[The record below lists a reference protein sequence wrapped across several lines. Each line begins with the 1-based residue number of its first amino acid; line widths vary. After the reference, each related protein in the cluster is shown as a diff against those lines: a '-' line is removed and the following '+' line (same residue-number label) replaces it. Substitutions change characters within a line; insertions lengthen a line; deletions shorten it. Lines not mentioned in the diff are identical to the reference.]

1 MYIPSTKVKERLLV
15 NMVETNLEECRD
27 CVKIAKLY
35 YEGNLTQQEIARLLG
50 LSRIKVHRTLTQA
63 KDLGIVEIKIHA
75 PVNADLIEQE
85 HQLMLRFGLRDALV
99 VPAAAE
105 QEPIYDNLAEG
116 AARWLA
122 SKLEPGIRV
131 GLGLGRTISHTPRFF
146 SVSSQVEC
154 FFTEVV
160 GGALENSGGI
170 AKYNVTS
177 KMAEIAGGRAELLY
191 APSLVSSP
199 ELRQSLISEPAVA
212 DALERA
218 RRCDIVLQS
227 VGTVDETAIL
237 YVEDRITLE
246 DVHSLQTSGA
256 IGDALGHYF
265 DANGDPV
272 STFLD
277 DRVIGLGLDDLKRIP
292 WSVVVAGGQEK
303 HQVVQA
309 ALQGGYFNVLIT
321 DTDTAAYLLNQDD
334 HHRKG
339 EIRTK

>member
-1 MYIPSTKVKERLLV
+1 MHIPSTKVKETLLV
-15 NMVETNLEECRD
+15 METNLEECRD

-75 PVNADLIEQE
+75 PINGDLIEQE
-85 HQLMLRFGLRDALV
+85 HQLMLQFGLRDALV
-99 VPAAAE
+99 VPAPAE

-177 KMAEIAGGRAELLY
+177 KLAEIAGGRAELLY

-237 YVEDRITLE
+237 YVEDRITLQ
-246 DVHSLQTSGA
+246 DVHSLQASGA
-256 IGDALGHYF
+256 VGDALGHYF

-292 WSVVVAGGQEK
+292 WSVVVAGGHEK
-303 HQVVQA
+303 QQVIQA

-334 HHRKG
+334 HHRKN
-339 EIRTK
+339 EIGIK